1 MGPMM
6 KNKTLK
12 SILITGLTIILSI
25 SVSYAASEK
34 LSGKAPNF
42 TLKSRLGKNI
52 KLSEL
57 RGQVVM
63 LNFWASWCGPCRKE
77 MPILEKIHKKY
88 KRLGFTLLG
97 VNVEENSRDA
107 KNYLKDVRVT
117 FPILF
122 DNRQRVSKMYNV
134 SAMPTTVIIDRNGNK
149 RFLHK
154 GYKAGYENDY
164 KKQIK
169 KLLRE

>member
-1 MGPMM
+1 M
-6 KNKTLK
+6 KTNIFKTL
-12 SILITGLTIILSI
+12 ILLGFTLIFST
-25 SVSYAASEK
+25 SVTYAASEK
-34 LSGKAPNF
+34 LSGKSANF
-42 TLKSRLGKNI
+42 TLKSRSGKNI

-57 RGQVVM
+57 RGEVVM

-88 KRLGFTLLG
+88 KKLGFTLLG
-97 VNVEENSRDA
+97 VNVEQDTRAA
-107 KNYLKDVRVT
+107 KRYLKDVKVS

-122 DNRQRVSKMYNV
+122 DPANKTSKLYNV
-134 SAMPTTVIIDRNGNK
+134 SAMPTTILIDRNGNK

-154 GYKAGYENDY
+154 GYKSGYENAY
-164 KKQIK
+164 KKEIK

>member
-1 MGPMM
+1 M
-6 KNKTLK
+6 KNNIFKAVTLAAFT
-12 SILITGLTIILSI
+12 LIFSMTT
-25 SVSYAASEK
+25 SYAASEK
-34 LSGKAPNF
+34 LSGKAANF
-42 TLKSRLGKNI
+42 TLKSRSGKNI

-57 RGQVVM
+57 RGEVVM

-77 MPILEKIHKKY
+77 MPLLEKIHKKY

-97 VNVEENSRDA
+97 VNVEENSSDA
-107 KNYLKDVRVT
+107 KNYLKDVKVT

-122 DNRQRVSKMYNV
+122 DRTQKTSKLYNV
-134 SAMPTTVIIDRNGNK
+134 SAMPTTILIDRNGNK
-149 RFLHK
+149 RFIHK